1 MSLVSKLKS
10 FFKSDVPKVSSEYQV
25 YRRQR
30 LIEGGAWG
38 TQPFYQQHLQSFT
51 KEVPLGEWR
60 QVNSMARKMYWNVG
74 LVNHAIDSRAMM
86 TIGKAMKPIFQG
98 ENKEWGA
105 KAEAWLNDW
114 FQICYV
120 DGMSWWD
127 GLFLESVAI
136 DRDGDA
142 LTILTTSESGFP
154 QLQIV
159 PWHQI
164 GSRDST
170 IPLVIKEGA
179 YAGYREDNGV
189 ILNSAGRAIAYRI
202 LGETLDQDRIV
213 SAQSAMLTRD
223 HREIGQVRGISGLA
237 PAIMGLRALKD
248 LGDDIRFA
256 ANAHAKLT
264 FIVNNEQGMADPAD
278 PAYALADNGS
288 FNQSNNIRMEQMQG
302 GMVQYMRANAGE
314 SIKAFETNFPSEAQ
328 DRLQE
333 RIIRDALLAMGWP
346 PELGWD
352 MSKLGGASAR
362 IMLEMANRSITDR
375 HQYLSQFCKR
385 RCAFAIARA
394 VEMGLLPRYT
404 GSDAARGGAYQFR
417 FSAPPLLTADAGY
430 ASRDAIEA
438 YRAGMRSMT
447 DILSAGGMTLDQ
459 HLDEVE
465 KEEIEIRKRM
475 ERSGLPRSVFGIL
488 TPNGQP
494 QDMVPPPQ
502 NV

>member
-1 MSLVSKLKS
+1 
-10 FFKSDVPKVSSEYQV
+10 
-25 YRRQR
+25 
-30 LIEGGAWG
+30 
-38 TQPFYQQHLQSFT
+38 
-51 KEVPLGEWR
+51 
-60 QVNSMARKMYWNVG
+60 
-74 LVNHAIDSRAMM
+74 M
-86 TIGKAMKPIFQG
+86 TIGKAMRPIFMG
-98 ENKEWGA
+98 ADKAWGSQ
-105 KAEAWLNDW
+105 AEAWLSDW

-142 LTILTTSESGFP
+142 LTILTTSQSGFP

-164 GSRDST
+164 GSRDTSF
-170 IPLVIKEGA
+170 PLVIKDGP
-179 YAGYREDNGV
+179 YAGLREDNGV
-189 ILNSAGRAIAYRI
+189 ILNTAGRAVAYRI
-202 LGETLDQDRIV
+202 LGETAEQDRIV

-237 PAIMGLRALKD
+237 PAIMGLRALKE

-256 ANAHAKLT
+256 ANAHAKMT
-264 FIVNNEQGMADPAD
+264 FLIHNEGGMADPSD
-278 PAYALADNGS
+278 PAYALNTTEAV
-288 FNQSNNIRMEQMQG
+288 NQSNGIRMEQMQG

-314 SIKAFETNFPSEAQ
+314 QIKAFETNFPSEAQ

-394 VEMGLLPRYT
+394 VEIGLLPKYT
-404 GSDAARGGAYQFR
+404 GADAARGGAYQFR

-447 DILSAGGMTLDQ
+447 DILSAGGLTLDQ

-465 KEEIEIRKRM
+465 NEEIEIRKRM

-494 QDMVPPPQ
+494 QDMTPTPTP
-502 NV
+502 